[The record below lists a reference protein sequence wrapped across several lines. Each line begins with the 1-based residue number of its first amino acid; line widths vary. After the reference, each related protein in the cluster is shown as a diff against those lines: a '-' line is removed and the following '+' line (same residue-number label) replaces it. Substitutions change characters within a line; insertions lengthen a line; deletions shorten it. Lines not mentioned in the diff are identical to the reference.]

1 MENYLSSYIDMSKAD
16 PHKFNLIT
24 AGCGTGKSYFA
35 THMLTDY
42 FPDLLRS
49 QFLLVTSRS
58 LTAQQ
63 QAMNEGM
70 DLYSHLDLARVNYM
84 NGRGDMDDNLAAA
97 FLNAGMTVM
106 TYDKVPHIL
115 TWCGDS
121 ECSNLENAKV
131 VVIDECHCLFS
142 DMFIKNIDLIK
153 FWVQQLVKE
162 RDDVYVFGL
171 TATPDILEFYRKSWG
186 VNINYMLDEPLFRHK
201 AKQLTVTD
209 ATTLPYFV
217 NQSFEGKTLIMCP
230 TVQMCMDLQK
240 QIPNSAVLVSRS
252 NQSYTEEMQRIRDYI
267 AKYERF
273 PDKHKIE
280 YDDGSSRWVDL
291 DVLIGTSTIREGFN
305 LCPESGVK
313 NIVSCYTDS
322 LHVIQIAGR
331 ARYDLDNL
339 VVVDCPVR
347 ENLNKAGNFLKTS
360 RKQFLEYLEDKRSFA
375 WFDSIS
381 NVVQHGI
388 DDVVRYREASDVDGF
403 INYIKGRWA
412 IPANVPDEGLSS
424 YWIWAAEDKAEVV
437 AEYKRRRMSALPA
450 RKITFVRIL
459 HEMQERLGFNVVED
473 RGYVDGKRIRYKAVV
488 GFNEAAV
495 TYEPA
500 YPQYS

>member
-1 MENYLSSYIDMSKAD
+1 MGNYLSSYIDMSKAD

-35 THMLTDY
+35 RHTLPES

-63 QAMNEGM
+63 QGLDEGM
-70 DLYSHLDLARVNYM
+70 EQFKYLDVDTVNYW
-84 NGRGDMDDNLAAA
+84 NGRGESDDSLASA
-97 FLNAGMTVM
+97 FVEAGMPVM
-106 TYDKVPHIL
+106 TYDKMVHIL
-115 TWCGDS
+115 GWCNDPDYETFG
-121 ECSNLENAKV
+121 NVKV
-131 VVIDECHCLFS
+131 IVFDECHCMFS
-142 DMFIKNIDLIK
+142 DLFMQDISLIK
-153 FWVQQLVKE
+153 LWVRMQLAMK
-162 RDDVYVFGL
+162 DDVYMFGL
-171 TATPDILEFYRKSWG
+171 TATPEIVEFYRKQWG
-186 VNINYMLDEPLFRHK
+186 VNLNYMLDRTLVRHK

-209 ATTLPYFV
+209 AVTLPYFV

-252 NQSYTEEMQRIRDYI
+252 NKNYTDEMHRIRNYI
-267 AKYERF
+267 ATYERF

-280 YDDGSSRWVDL
+280 YDDGSSQWVDL
-291 DVLIGTSTIREGFN
+291 NVLIGTSTIREGFN

-347 ENLNKAGNFLKTS
+347 ENLNKAGNFLKAS

-412 IPANVPDEGLSS
+412 IPANTLDEDLSS
-424 YWIWAAEDKAEVV
+424 YWIWTAEDKAEVV
-437 AEYKRRRMSALPA
+437 AEYKRRRMSALPD
-450 RKITFVRIL
+450 RSITFARII

-473 RGYVDGKRIRYKAVV
+473 RGYVDGKQIRYKAVT

>member
-35 THMLTDY
+35 RHTLPES
-42 FPDLLRS
+42 FPHLRRS

-63 QAMNEGM
+63 QSTDEGM
-70 DLYSHLDLARVNYM
+70 VRSYRSDMDMVNYW
-84 NGRGDMDDNLAAA
+84 NGRGDRDDDLAAA
-97 FLNAGMTVM
+97 FVDAGMPVM
-106 TYDKVPHIL
+106 TYDRIGHVLEWCNDPDYETFGNVKVI
-115 TWCGDS
+115 
-121 ECSNLENAKV
+121 V
-131 VVIDECHCLFS
+131 FDECHCMFS
-142 DMFIKNIDLIK
+142 DLFMQDISLIK
-153 FWVQQLVKE
+153 LWVRMQLAMK
-162 RDDVYVFGL
+162 DDVYMFGL
-171 TATPDILEFYRKSWG
+171 TATPEIVEFYRKQWG
-186 VNINYMLDEPLFRHK
+186 VNLNYMLDKPLFRYK
-201 AKQLTVTD
+201 AKQLSVTD
-209 ATTLPYFV
+209 AATLPYFV
-217 NQSFEGKTLIMCP
+217 NEVFEGKTLIMCP

-252 NQSYTEEMQRIRDYI
+252 NKNYTPEMHRIRNFI
-267 AKYERF
+267 AMNERF
-273 PDKHKIE
+273 PETHRIE
-280 YDDGSSRWVDL
+280 YGDGSSQWVDL

-322 LHVIQIAGR
+322 LHVTQIAGR

-339 VVVDCPVR
+339 LVVDCPVK

-360 RKQFLEYLEDKRSFA
+360 RKQFLEYLEDKHSFA

-388 DDVVRYREASDVDGF
+388 DDVVRYKHSSDVEGF
-403 INYIKGRWA
+403 INYIRGRWA
-412 IPANVPDEGLSS
+412 MPANVPDENLSS
-424 YWIWAAEDKAEVV
+424 YWIWTPEDKAEIV
-437 AEYKRRRMSALPA
+437 AEYKRRRMSALPTRSITYA
-450 RKITFVRIL
+450 RII

-473 RGYVDGKRIRYKAVV
+473 RGYINGKRVRYKAVI

-495 TYEPA
+495 TYNPA
-500 YPQYS
+500 YPQYT

>member
-35 THMLTDY
+35 RHTLPES

-63 QAMNEGM
+63 QGLDEGM
-70 DLYSHLDLARVNYM
+70 EQIKHLDVDTIKYW
-84 NGRGDMDDNLAAA
+84 NGRGESDDDLAAA
-97 FLNAGMTVM
+97 FVEAGMPVM
-106 TYDKVPHIL
+106 TYDKMAHIL
-115 TWCGDS
+115 GWCNDPDYETFG
-121 ECSNLENAKV
+121 NVKV
-131 VVIDECHCLFS
+131 IVFDECHCMFS
-142 DMFIKNIDLIK
+142 DLFIHDIS
-153 FWVQQLVKE
+153 LVKLWV
-162 RDDVYVFGL
+162 RMQLAMKDDVYMFGL
-171 TATPDILEFYRKSWG
+171 TATPDIVEFYRKQWG
-186 VNINYMLDEPLFRHK
+186 VNLNYMLDRTLVRHK

-209 ATTLPYFV
+209 VTTLPYFV

-252 NQSYTEEMQRIRDYI
+252 NKNYTEEMHRIRNYI
-267 AKYERF
+267 ALNERF

-280 YDDGSSRWVDL
+280 YDDGSSQWVDL
-291 DVLIGTSTIREGFN
+291 NVLIGTSTIREGFN
-305 LCPESGVK
+305 LCLESGVK
-313 NIVSCYTDS
+313 NIVSCCSDS

-412 IPANVPDEGLSS
+412 IPANTLDEDLSS
-424 YWIWAAEDKAEVV
+424 YWIWTAEDKAEVV
-437 AEYKRRRMSALPA
+437 AEYKRCRMSALPA
-450 RKITFVRIL
+450 RKITFTRIL

-473 RGYVDGKRIRYKAVV
+473 RGYADGKRIRYKAVV